1 MLSTRISARTAVVAA
16 IIAGGGL
23 WQPPATEARVVRF
36 VVEQRRPIAS
46 GMSFGE
52 VGPYERL
59 DGTAY
64 MEVDPRDPLNAVI
77 VNLDRAPRNERG
89 LVEFST
95 PFYILKPVDITRGNR
110 KILYGI
116 NNRGNSIELG
126 RFQLI
131 EPGVTGGDPLSAE
144 RFGDGFLMHRGYT
157 IVDAGW
163 QGDLMPGAGRLAPNF
178 PIARQPDGSPIVS
191 RVRIEYSDRT
201 IQQEGVFSLPLEG
214 GPAFRSYETADTVTA
229 HSTLTVRAEPDGAPT
244 LLSPDRWAFGRCLE
258 GPVGLTPSTRDI
270 CLFDGFRADRLYEL
284 LYSAK
289 DPIVMGL
296 GHAATRDVASFLRYE
311 SGDDAGN
318 RNPLAG
324 PSDTIDIRRVYG
336 TGTSQTGGYLR
347 DQIYLGFNE
356 DEAHRQVFDAVNIN
370 IAGTD
375 RVFINVEFADPNVYS
390 AEPDRRD
397 FLQTSYPPH
406 TYAVTVDPIS
416 GRRDGL
422 LRRPR
427 TDPLIIDTHTETE
440 YYQLRA
446 SLNLTDGLGRP
457 VPIPDTVRIYLLS
470 GLQHGG
476 RWHADLPGPT
486 GSCLHPT
493 NPVPHNFTARALLVA
508 MDEWADQGIEP
519 PPSRVPDV
527 RNGTLVSLGEA
538 RRLFPAVPGVTFPPV
553 LNELDLLD
561 FGPSFG
567 STGGRLSLL
576 PPLTKSR
583 YAVLVPRPDQDGIN
597 VAGIRQLETAVP
609 LATITG
615 WNMRAPGFREGHTC
629 GLSGSYVPFAG
640 TRAERLASG
649 DPRRSLEERYGTH
662 EGYLSAVETAA
673 SELVRARLLLR
684 EDADRYL
691 REAQA
696 SDVLRPDGP

>member
-1 MLSTRISARTAVVAA
+1 MLSRRIWIRAAVLAA
-16 IIAGGGL
+16 VLGGGV
-23 WQPPATEARVVRF
+23 WQPWPSEAEVVRF
-36 VVEQRRPIAS
+36 VVEQRRPVAS
-46 GMSFGE
+46 GVAFGD

-64 MEVDPRDPLNAVI
+64 MEVDPRDPLNAVV
-77 VNLDRAPRNERG
+77 VNLDRAPRNPRG

-95 PFYILKPVDITRGNR
+95 PFYILKPVDMASGNR
-110 KILYGI
+110 KVLYGI
-116 NNRGNSIELG
+116 NNRGNSIELR
-126 RFQLI
+126 RFHLI
-131 EPGVTGGDPLSAE
+131 EPDASGSGPLSAD

-163 QGDLMPGAGRLAPNF
+163 QGDVMPGTGGLAPRF
-178 PIARQPDGSPIVS
+178 PVARQPDGSPIVS
-191 RVRIEYSDRT
+191 LVRIEYSDRT
-201 IQQEGVFSLPLEG
+201 IPQEGVFSLPLEG
-214 GPAFRSYETADTVTA
+214 GPAFRSYEAADTRTA
-229 HSTLTVRAEPDGAPT
+229 SSALTVRAEPDGMRTPVP
-244 LLSPDRWAFGRCLE
+244 SDRWAFGRCPE
-258 GPVGLTPSTRDI
+258 GEGSLTATARDV

-284 LYSAK
+284 IYPAK

-311 SGDDAGN
+311 SRDAAGN
-318 RNPLAG
+318 PNPLADASG
-324 PSDTIDIRRVYG
+324 MLEIRRAYA
-336 TGTSQTGGYLR
+336 TGSSQTGGYLR

-356 DEAHRQVFDAVNIN
+356 DEADRQVFDAVNIN
-370 IAGTD
+370 IAGTN

-422 LRRPR
+422 LSRPR
-427 TDPLIIDTHTETE
+427 TDPLVIDTHSETE

-457 VPIPDTVRIYLLS
+457 VSIPDTVRLYLLS

-476 RWHADLPGPT
+476 RWHADVPGPT
-486 GSCLHPT
+486 NSCLHPT
-493 NPVPHNFTARALLVA
+493 NPVPYNFTERALLVA

-519 PPSRVPDV
+519 PPSRVPDI
-527 RNGTLVSLGEA
+527 RNGTLVPLAEA
-538 RRLFPAVPGVTFPPV
+538 RRLFPIVPGVVFPPV

-567 STGGRLSLL
+567 SMGGRLSVL
-576 PPLTKSR
+576 PPIAGSPYT
-583 YAVLVPRPDQDGIN
+583 VLVPRPDRDGID
-597 VAGIRQLETAVP
+597 VAGVRQLETAVP

-615 WNMRAPGFREGHTC
+615 WNVRAPGFREGRTC
-629 GLSGSYVPFAG
+629 GLNGSYLPFAVSKADRE
-640 TRAERLASG
+640 TSG
-649 DPRRSLEERYGTH
+649 DPRLSLEERYGSH
-662 EGYLSAVETAA
+662 EGYLSALRAAA
-673 SELVRARLLLR
+673 SELVRSRLLLP
-684 EDADRYL
+684 EDAERYL
-691 REAQA
+691 REAEA
-696 SDVLRPDGP
+696 SDVLQALRP

>member
-1 MLSTRISARTAVVAA
+1 MLSRRISIRAAVLATV
-16 IIAGGGL
+16 IVGSVL
-23 WQPPATEARVVRF
+23 WQPRWSEAEVVRL
-36 VVEQRRPIAS
+36 VVEQRRSVAS
-46 GMSFGE
+46 GMSFGD

-95 PFYILKPVDITRGNR
+95 PFYIIKPVDMTRGNR
-110 KILYGI
+110 KVLYGI
-116 NNRGNSIELG
+116 NNRGNSNELR
-126 RFQLI
+126 RFHLV
-131 EPGVTGGDPLSAE
+131 EPDASGSGPLSAE
-144 RFGDGFLMHRGYT
+144 RFGDGFLMLRGYT

-163 QGDLMPGAGRLAPNF
+163 QGDLMPGIGRLAPNF
-178 PIARQPDGSPIVS
+178 PVAHQPDGTSIVS

-201 IQQEGVFSLPLEG
+201 VPQEGVFSLPLEG
-214 GPAFRSYETADTVTA
+214 GTAFRSYEAADTVTA
-229 HSTLTVRAEPDGAPT
+229 HSTLTVRSEPQGARTAVP
-244 LLSPDRWAFGRCLE
+244 SDRWAFGQCPE
-258 GPVGLTPSTRDI
+258 GQASLTPSTRDL

-284 LYSAK
+284 LYPAK

-311 SGDDAGN
+311 SRDDAGSQ
-318 RNPLAG
+318 NPLSD
-324 PSDTIDIRRVYG
+324 PSGALAIRRVYA
-336 TGTSQTGGYLR
+336 TGSSQTGGYLR

-390 AEPDRRD
+390 AEPDRHD

-406 TYAVTVDPIS
+406 TYAITVDPIS

-427 TDPLIIDTHTETE
+427 TDPLVIDTHTETE

-457 VPIPDTVRIYLLS
+457 VPIPDTVRMYLLS

-486 GSCLHPT
+486 NSCLHPT

-508 MDEWADQGIEP
+508 MDEWADHGIEP
-519 PPSRVPDV
+519 PPSRVPDI
-527 RNGTLVSLGEA
+527 RNGTLVSLAEA
-538 RRLFPAVPGVTFPPV
+538 RRLFPAVPGVTFPPA
-553 LNELDLLD
+553 LNELELLD

-567 STGGRLSLL
+567 SMGGRLSIL
-576 PPLTKSR
+576 PPLAGSPYT
-583 YAVLVPRPDQDGIN
+583 VFVPRPDADGIN
-597 VAGIRQLETAVP
+597 VAGVRQLETAVP
-609 LATITG
+609 RATITG
-615 WNMRAPGFREGHTC
+615 WNVRAPGFREGRTC
-629 GLSGSYVPFAG
+629 GLNGSYIPFAV
-640 TRAERLASG
+640 TRADRLASG
-649 DPRRSLEERYGTH
+649 DPRPSLEERYGSH
-662 EGYLSAVETAA
+662 EGYLLAVKAAA
-673 SELVRARLLLR
+673 SELVRARLLLP
-684 EDADRYL
+684 EDAERYL
-691 REAQA
+691 REAQD
-696 SDVLRPDGP
+696 SDILQLDEP